1 MPNIENEECKVRY
14 IIPMENFEF
23 TDTKISDETFCSE
36 LDEEYAK
43 LVDVEEIYQ
52 KDFTS
57 SNSKFV
63 GCTFLVDDLWDIE
76 LINCEFVDCT
86 FRSQDPAYYFKNVND
101 WTVLHCKFFGCEF
114 SNFEKVFG
122 VVDDC
127 TFIVSKVENVTL
139 DKMYLGMEECYRCK
153 FDELVCNRVIVRNLF
168 FCDYQ
173 MEFEPK
179 DGIHLSKSVV
189 DNLALACDDLDSDT
203 LFERVRKIYENSEVG
218 TLQING
224 EEYHPKD
231 VL

>member
-86 FRSQDPAYYFKNVND
+86 FRSKDPAHFFGQLTD
-101 WTVLHCKFFGCEF
+101 WTVLHCKFSRCEF
-114 SNFEKVFG
+114 SDFKKVFG

-127 TFIVSKVENVTL
+127 KFEDSKIENVTL
-139 DKMYLGMEECYRCK
+139 DKMYLGNEEFYHCEFGKIFCEREIIK
-153 FDELVCNRVIVRNLF
+153 NL
-168 FCDYQ
+168 Y
-173 MEFEPK
+173 
-179 DGIHLSKSVV
+179 
-189 DNLALACDDLDSDT
+189 CDD
-203 LFERVRKIYENSEVG
+203 YE
-218 TLQING
+218 
-224 EEYHPKD
+224 D